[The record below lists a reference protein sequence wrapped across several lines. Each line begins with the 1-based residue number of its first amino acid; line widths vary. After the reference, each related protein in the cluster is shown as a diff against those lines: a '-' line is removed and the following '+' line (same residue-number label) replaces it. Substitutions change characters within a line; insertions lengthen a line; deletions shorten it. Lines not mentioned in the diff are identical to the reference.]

1 MKTHILCFIKEFSF
15 ICVIVLQRT
24 AGESCNNNSSFKIH
38 VIKNLIS
45 WNFLRNGLNA
55 VLFNYQHIL
64 YITLCNFIN
73 FNCIAL
79 CQKILTSISQKIF
92 NDNKPA
98 CLLTYDERSIYSF
111 TLLLPDDIQLKSL
124 NWNFTYNAYHGVYK
138 STIRG
143 VLKIHKH
150 WP

>member
-1 MKTHILCFIKEFSF
+1 MLLVFPWMNEVKKFETFMKKHILCFIKEFSF

-45 WNFLRNGLNA
+45 WNFLRNGLNS

-73 FNCIAL
+73 FHFIAL
-79 CQKILTSISQKIF
+79 CQKMLTSISQNISH
-92 NDNKPA
+92 PG
-98 CLLTYDERSIYSF
+98 CLHMLNAAYTV
-111 TLLLPDDIQLKSL
+111 LLCFYLMIS
-124 NWNFTYNAYHGVYK
+124 N
-138 STIRG
+138 
-143 VLKIHKH
+143 
-150 WP
+150 